1 MSAETDLD
9 DFFEKL
15 LQEVQASL
23 EKKKLRRERPWTY
36 DIIRILWPCKSG
48 LHMDNLEREL
58 WTLRNRTLPMPKEFR
73 KTVQSTLNHHTS
85 QSKVFKNKRRS
96 VDDDLFYSPRGKGSG
111 TWAVHHD
118 RVIAWLEK
126 KRLRPA

>member
-36 DIIRILWPCKSG
+36 DIIRILWP
-48 LHMDNLEREL
+48 
-58 WTLRNRTLPMPKEFR
+58 W
-73 KTVQSTLNHHTS
+73 
-85 QSKVFKNKRRS
+85 
-96 VDDDLFYSPRGKGSG
+96 
-111 TWAVHHD
+111 
-118 RVIAWLEK
+118 
-126 KRLRPA
+126 